1 LATRFASHPARVY
14 LVRAVATNNPLSVL
28 ARPVPTVLRRFFLRF
43 RAAIRV
49 KAMAG
54 VVRKVKYAG
63 NKIAGIHP
71 VVELA
76 HDFVINRPFTL
87 AYCDI
92 LVDPVN

>member
-1 LATRFASHPARVY
+1 
-14 LVRAVATNNPLSVL
+14 
-28 ARPVPTVLRRFFLRF
+28 
-43 RAAIRV
+43 
-49 KAMAG
+49 MAG

-63 NKIAGIHP
+63 NKTAGIHP